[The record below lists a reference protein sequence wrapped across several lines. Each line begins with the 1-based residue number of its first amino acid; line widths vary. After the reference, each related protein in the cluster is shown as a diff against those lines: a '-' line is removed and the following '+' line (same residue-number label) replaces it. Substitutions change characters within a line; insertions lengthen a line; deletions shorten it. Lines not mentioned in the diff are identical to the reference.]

1 MPKKDLMTNR
11 SVSLKQTNR
20 MSSNKIVYVNK
31 PTEKH
36 VVSR

>member
-20 MSSNKIVYVNK
+20 MSNKIVHINK

-36 VVSR
+36 MVSR